1 MAWESGEK
9 EKGDILGKMFI
20 FMWIKMPYLIIS
32 KYIIIF
38 ILYNIMMNYVF
49 VPDRYVIWCADI
61 YHWNDISKIENRSCI

>member
-49 VPDRYVIWCADI
+49 VPDRYVI
-61 YHWNDISKIENRSCI
+61 